1 MKVEPHDHVLRF
13 RVSSETRGAI
23 EHVVDLGEFDGFGEC
38 SCEDYQ
44 FRILPIIQA
53 QGTAGL
59 TRCKHLTAA
68 RLHLADLVIRRILE
82 NVTTQTPT

>member
-1 MKVEPHDHVLRF
+1 MIVEPHDHVLRF
-13 RVSSETRGAI
+13 RVRSETRAAI

-44 FRILPIIQA
+44 FRIMPVIRE
-53 QGTAGL
+53 QGTSGL

-68 RLHLADLVIRRILE
+68 RLHLADQVIRRILE
-82 NVTTQTPT
+82 TERTGS